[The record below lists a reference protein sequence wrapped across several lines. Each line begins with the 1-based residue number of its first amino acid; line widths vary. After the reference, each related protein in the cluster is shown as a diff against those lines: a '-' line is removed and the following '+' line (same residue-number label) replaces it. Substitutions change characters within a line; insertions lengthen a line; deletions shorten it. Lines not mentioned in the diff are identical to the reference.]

1 MMLLVILLA
10 VMLGLF
16 VWIGHRLITLV
27 QSRIDIYIVFL
38 PLELRMKEVVLAI
51 LLMLGKSVLKVVRI
65 MRNPK
70 KSPTLPAPFTLS
82 KDDIVRYQ
90 EAVGLQTGDETVL
103 KALHIPI
110 FLSAVTEPAML
121 LFLASSSCLINPLGA
136 VNVRNRF
143 ELLRP
148 DPVDLG
154 NLRTL
159 RDASLAAYLR
169 PESRRV
175 RRGIEYD
182 FEVNL
187 LACERAARVLVFH

>member
-70 KSPTLPAPFTLS
+70 SRPRCLHLS
-82 KDDIVRYQ
+82 
-90 EAVGLQTGDETVL
+90 
-103 KALHIPI
+103 H
-110 FLSAVTEPAML
+110 
-121 LFLASSSCLINPLGA
+121 
-136 VNVRNRF
+136 
-143 ELLRP
+143 
-148 DPVDLG
+148 
-154 NLRTL
+154 
-159 RDASLAAYLR
+159 
-169 PESRRV
+169 
-175 RRGIEYD
+175 
-182 FEVNL
+182 
-187 LACERAARVLVFH
+187 